1 MKLEKIQTYVTVP
14 PTGIGGSFWVLLKIT
29 TDDGVEGI
37 GECYGIPFSGDIAC
51 RMVEDTFHRFIA
63 GEDPHNVETMFR
75 KVYSAGFTQRP
86 DLSMMGVF
94 SGIEIALWDILGKAT
109 GQPVGRLLGGRYR
122 ERVKPYASLL
132 MDQPDILAG
141 IESRGFLV
149 AAPLASRLGLGF
161 TMIRKQGKL
170 PGDTV
175 KYEYDLEYGTDTIE
189 IQADAVQKGQRV
201 VVLDDLLATG
211 GTMAASIELL
221 NRVGA
226 DVVGTACII
235 ELTFLGGRDRLGG
248 VPFDTLMAYDD

>member
-1 MKLEKIQTYVTVP
+1 MD
-14 PTGIGGSFWVLLKIT
+14 LKDHIRAIP
-29 TDDGVEGI
+29 DFPKEGI
-37 GECYGIPFSGDIAC
+37 LFYDISTLLA
-51 RMVEDTFHRFIA
+51 H
-63 GEDPHNVETMFR
+63 
-75 KVYSAGFTQRP
+75 P
-86 DLSMMGVF
+86 DAWQV
-94 SGIEIALWDILGKAT
+94 AL
-109 GQPVGRLLGGRYR
+109 GRLAKIVARY
-122 ERVKPYASLL
+122 
-132 MDQPDILAG
+132 QPDVLAG

-189 IQADAVQKGQRV
+189 IQADAVEKGQRV

-248 VPFDTLMAYDD
+248 VPFDTLMSYDD